1 MFISSHCDMGERGRR
16 EGKQEA
22 EREEEERE
30 GSRWERHVP
39 LTRLMTEGQF
49 WPDQNSV
56 LNIIMS
62 LGVSEG
68 EAEVG
73 KLL

>member
-1 MFISSHCDMGERGRR
+1 MTWETDGRK
-16 EGKQEA
+16 EGKWET

-39 LTRLMTEGQF
+39 LTQLVTKGWF
-49 WPDQNSV
+49 WPDQSSL

-62 LGVSEG
+62 LGVREG

-73 KLL
+73 KVP

>member
-1 MFISSHCDMGERGRR
+1 MGERGRR

-39 LTRLMTEGQF
+39 LTRLMTEG
-49 WPDQNSV
+49 
-56 LNIIMS
+56 
-62 LGVSEG
+62 
-68 EAEVG
+68 
-73 KLL
+73 

>member
-1 MFISSHCDMGERGRR
+1 MTRETDGRK
-16 EGKQEA
+16 EGKRET

-30 GSRWERHVP
+30 GRRWERHVP
-39 LTRLMTEGQF
+39 LTQLVTRGWF
-49 WPDQNSV
+49 RPDQSSL

-68 EAEVG
+68 GAEVG
-73 KLL
+73 KVP

>member
-1 MFISSHCDMGERGRR
+1 MTRETDGRK
-16 EGKQEA
+16 EGKWET

-30 GSRWERHVP
+30 GRRWERHVP
-39 LTRLMTEGQF
+39 LTQLVTRGWF
-49 WPDQNSV
+49 RPDQSSL

-68 EAEVG
+68 GAEVG
-73 KLL
+73 KVP